1 MHPILASDHSL
12 DGPDGC
18 QGGRQ
23 LLHRPH
29 REGERQQRQAHCL
42 GPADRHE
49 GSLSLL
55 AGFE

>member
-1 MHPILASDHSL
+1 MHSLLASDHSL

-29 REGERQQRQAHCL
+29 REGERQQCQAHCL

-49 GSLSLL
+49 GSVSLL
-55 AGFE
+55 AG